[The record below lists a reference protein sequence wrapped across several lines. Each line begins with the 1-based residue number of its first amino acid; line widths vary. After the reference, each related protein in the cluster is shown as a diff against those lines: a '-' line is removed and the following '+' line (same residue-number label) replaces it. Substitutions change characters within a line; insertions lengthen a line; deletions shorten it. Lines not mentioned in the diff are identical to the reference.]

1 MRYRIMQA
9 SQAMARVRVESIL
22 IRERDHL
29 RRRQQRVDDLAL
41 RLESQWQARHRRLS
55 DKLYGLSARL
65 LRQDVVARTSVA
77 RERLAALDTRILRA
91 QRNRIRASRDRQ
103 SAVARQLNSLSPL
116 AVLSRG
122 YALVYDERGML
133 IKDTENI
140 TEGQSIV
147 ARLARGRI
155 RSRVTAVEKET
166 QGS

>member
-1 MRYRIMQA
+1 MN
-9 SQAMARVRVESIL
+9 
-22 IRERDHL
+22 
-29 RRRQQRVDDLAL
+29 
-41 RLESQWQARHRRLS
+41 
-55 DKLYGLSARL
+55 
-65 LRQDVVARTSVA
+65 
-77 RERLAALDTRILRA
+77 RA
-91 QRNRIRASRDRQ
+91 QRDRIRALRDRE

-140 TEGQSIV
+140 AQGQSIV

-155 RSRVTAVEKET
+155 RSRVTAVEKDT